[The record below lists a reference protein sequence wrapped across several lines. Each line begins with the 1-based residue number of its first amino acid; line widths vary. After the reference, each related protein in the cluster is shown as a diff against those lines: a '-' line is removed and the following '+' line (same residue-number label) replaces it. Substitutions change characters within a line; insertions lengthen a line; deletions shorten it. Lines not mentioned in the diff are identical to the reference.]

1 MKAMLKDLILK
12 FERKNVNL
20 LLAVDLLFFLQKGK
34 NTSLKREKRAQD
46 RRVRKL
52 MKAAYKIR
60 FYRKRFD
67 QAGLKPEDFRCADDL
82 YKFPILTKDELR
94 EWMDEEVDKPQYKYY
109 FLDTTSGSSGTP
121 TRVYYSP
128 RENYT

>member
-1 MKAMLKDLILK
+1 MFSDLKLK

-20 LLAVDLLFFLQKGK
+20 LLAVDLLFFLQKGR

-52 MKAAYKIR
+52 MKAAYKIP
-60 FYRKRFD
+60 FYRKRFEEV
-67 QAGLKPEDFRCADDL
+67 GLKPEDFKCADDL

-94 EWMDEEVDKPQYKYY
+94 AWMDEEVDKPQYKYY
-109 FLDTTSGSSGTP
+109 FLDTTS
-121 TRVYYSP
+121 
-128 RENYT
+128 